1 VSKPLIQPSS
11 ERVQQ
16 TAVLL
21 SLFSLDHSIPLG
33 HPTAV
38 FTNYCQKIR
47 GYRKGG
53 SYDSEIGEIKF
64 SGVPEKY
71 TCVLERGHCCEHGR
85 YQFQILS
92 VRGGG
97 PLHRSSEYQAKAK
110 IMTCRRVVG
119 RLRYVIGKTVPI
131 HVSLRRV
138 PTVTITF
145 LYEPS
150 IHLFIR
156 RRRLSIQFDSSETA
170 RGLTSHSGAP
180 VLSDPNDAFHES
192 STLGT
197 IRVN

>member
-1 VSKPLIQPSS
+1 M
-11 ERVQQ
+11 
-16 TAVLL
+16 LL

-71 TCVLERGHCCEHGR
+71 TCVLENGHCCEYGR

-97 PLHRSSEYQAKAK
+97 PFHRSSEYQAKAQ
-110 IMTCRRVVG
+110 IMTCGRVVG
-119 RLRYVIGKTVPI
+119 RLRYVIGNTDKV
-131 HVSLRRV
+131 VSGPPTRRAWQFYTGQQGEYPDPPWSGMK
-138 PTVTITF
+138 PTT
-145 LYEPS
+145 
-150 IHLFIR
+150 R
-156 RRRLSIQFDSSETA
+156 ETN
-170 RGLTSHSGAP
+170 H
-180 VLSDPNDAFHES
+180 
-192 STLGT
+192 
-197 IRVN
+197 